1 MEPSGR
7 DRAGPGLGRA
17 WLGLAAAWPK
27 LAGPSAAPAGG
38 SPQAS
43 PPFSWLRLMS
53 QLLSP
58 LPALLQ
64 RLLPGPT
71 LSSALC
77 PASGQPPKGPLL
89 LLPEPAASLDWPEET
104 LPWAEEPLEKGRERE
119 KEAPPGLW
127 GAGLVRSSLVSFPGP
142 RVDLYV
148 LGPEQGQAGC
158 SGKSH
163 LPQPLRAEVPAA
175 AWRGCPA
182 RAALPEAEFL
192 RSKRLAFLQR
202 WHLAVPDPDHG
213 YHSLEEEQQ
222 HKGACQEEVG
232 GQREQRCHAGELK
245 RPEEPS
251 DAGRQPGGGRLE
263 QEGLR
268 GSAEEAAPVGEASA
282 EEDEEDS
289 EIEPNLPVSARPACA
304 NKLIDY
310 IMGGVSSGEDSADDE
325 EDWDDDDDDGFDS
338 EGLPSDSEAGSQD
351 GERLHLWNSFYSL
364 DPYNP
369 QNFTA
374 TIQTSSSEP
383 GKDMSDVE
391 EVEEEEEEEDSSWAE
406 ESSGSPHPSSE
417 EEDEWDCSSVDEAEN
432 LKLWNSFC
440 TSDDPYN
447 PLNFK
452 AAFQT
457 AEKKG
462 TPGLKGAERPTLVT
476 SERSHLTVCRV
487 QLEKRNCG
495 VTVQHGILSG
505 GKCRN
510 TKRKKVTFLEKVT
523 EYYVSSE
530 EDRKGPWEEIARDG
544 CRFQKRIQET
554 EEAIG
559 YCFTTEHRQRVFNRL
574 QETYY
579 KRVGLF

>member
-1 MEPSGR
+1 K
-7 DRAGPGLGRA
+7 GP
-17 WLGLAAAWPK
+17 
-27 LAGPSAAPAGG
+27 
-38 SPQAS
+38 
-43 PPFSWLRLMS
+43 
-53 QLLSP
+53 
-58 LPALLQ
+58 
-64 RLLPGPT
+64 
-71 LSSALC
+71 
-77 PASGQPPKGPLL
+77 QPPPLL
-89 LLPEPAASLDWPEET
+89 LLSEPAASLDWAEET
-104 LPWAEEPLEKGRERE
+104 LPWPEEPLEKGREGDTE
-119 KEAPPGLW
+119 PLPGLW
-127 GAGLVRSSLVSFPGP
+127 RAGLVRSSLVSFPVP

-148 LGPEQGQAGC
+148 LDPEQGQAGC

-163 LPQPLRAEVPAA
+163 LPQPLRAEVPTEG
-175 AWRGCPA
+175 WRGCPA
-182 RAALPEAEFL
+182 RGGLPEVEFL

-202 WHLAVPDPDHG
+202 WHLASGGLAVPEPDHG
-213 YHSLEEEQQ
+213 YHSLEEQQQQ
-222 HKGACQEEVG
+222 HKDVWRAEAGARRGQRCDAEEV
-232 GQREQRCHAGELK
+232 K

-251 DAGRQPGGGRLE
+251 DAGRRPGGGLLE
-263 QEGLR
+263 QEGTV
-268 GSAEEAAPVGEASA
+268 EGESLT
-282 EEDEEDS
+282 EKDDEDS
-289 EIEPNLPVSARPACA
+289 ELEQNLPVSARPACA

-310 IMGGVSSGEDSADDE
+310 IIGGVSSGEESAGDE
-325 EDWDDDDDDGFDS
+325 EDWDDDDDGFDS
-338 EGLPSDSEAGSQD
+338 EGLPSDSDACSQD

-374 TIQTSSSEP
+374 TIQTSPSDP
-383 GKDMSDVE
+383 GKGMSDVE
-391 EVEEEEEEEDSSWAE
+391 EEEEDPSWAD
-406 ESSGSPHPSSE
+406 ESSGSSHSSSE

-462 TPGLKGAERPTLVT
+462 APGFKGAEGPSVVP
-476 SERSHLTVCRV
+476 SERGPLTVCRLR
-487 QLEKRNCG
+487 LEDQSCG
-495 VTVQHGILSG
+495 VTDAVQHGILSAE
-505 GKCRN
+505 KRTR

-523 EYYVSSE
+523 EYYISSE
-530 EDRKGPWEEIARDG
+530 EDRKGPWEELARDG

-579 KRVGLF
+579 KTADLF